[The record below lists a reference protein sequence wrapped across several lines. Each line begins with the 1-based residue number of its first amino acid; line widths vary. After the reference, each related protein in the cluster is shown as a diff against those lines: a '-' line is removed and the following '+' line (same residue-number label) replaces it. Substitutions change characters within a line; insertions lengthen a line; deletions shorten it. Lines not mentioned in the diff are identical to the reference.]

1 MCFSRYVNCTAK
13 FQFFKI
19 KTCTIFSRILGDDW
33 ECTLGENKKP
43 FRHTTDESN
52 VYGVDNLEYLDHSID
67 GYSPQPNENESNVP
81 SGNDW
86 TKTNNNYIKD
96 ESAANG
102 SNEDNSSENIVV
114 VNSDNDENEI
124 DISDSDEV
132 IPLGSDRTTVTIR
145 STTSANNDE
154 EEIESSGDESDD
166 NHVETKENYIAIPMS
181 SNPKASVASHLQ
193 RLTQLVQSLSESQT
207 NKSQTYDL
215 TPNELNNFLSNHN
228 IQTEYQQIRT
238 ENKVKIPENGHI
250 HPTYLSEILD
260 LQKRLQ
266 DLSQM
271 EATANIVTTTSTTAQ
286 PSTTT
291 PFTYLRNQ
299 NNKANSRDP
308 EHTKIH
314 IKSIAP
320 VKGIKSDSNG
330 YSSSQIVIN
339 RPEGSVLFS
348 IPSGYPPNSAP
359 NKVIEN
365 DKHDPYITEDTLKT
379 ILELS
384 KQMIGSNNQRNPD
397 TKPEQKYLQP
407 IFRPIYYNI
416 PIHELPIPL
425 LSDYADG
432 RPNTYKVHQK
442 KVKPAAD
449 DTERVVPNASNL
461 SANNDGYNYE
471 YYESADDSRQP
482 SGDHSTIIHT
492 HIPITIEGNGPL
504 TSSNQQDA
512 RKPEHPEQNSQQQE
526 QQNKDTAFQSS
537 YQTKTSVYT
546 NPSNNYMPYQPQS
559 APSYPYSPYNQLSYS
574 NYQPNANAQ
583 YSQPSQQ
590 FYQQNQQYPTYNTSP
605 APLPQFND
613 FSSYYTPTPHL
624 NEQNVNSFL
633 YNFNT
638 PFYPTIKP
646 LPYSS
651 FNFSAPYS
659 ANQMYSNQMSSAM
672 SQMYPNQI
680 SSPINQMNAVQA
692 MSVEKVT
699 VPSAVDQESMKPKKK
714 TDLLRDT
721 YVEPDDDDD
730 AEDIDNSSEEL
741 SESSSNLMSKLYQ
754 SLNAQSP
761 AINTQSFADDF
772 SPDSKKRVVNFGGN
786 FISYDMFQKNIAPLL
801 MNNGAASSDIE
812 VITCVTG
819 ARQPNKTDCTRY
831 FVCNSKTGSV
841 MPYICPPY
849 TAFNS
854 QSRFCDAK
862 TYATCNPIEVQTQIT
877 INENRRIQMKAQ
889 QELNEANRVR
899 DEALKT
905 QRLAAIIRQQTENML
920 LQQQQQSVK
929 RKSVANPMYT
939 GVSQRPI
946 PILYKQTTIR
956 PITMKPHPRVR
967 KITCREP
974 GKQPDSLSKFNYFL
988 CYRDSDNVMRARK
1001 MTCPGALVFCRTTNL
1016 CTSPARCG
1024 LF

>member
-1 MCFSRYVNCTAK
+1 MYR
-13 FQFFKI
+13 
-19 KTCTIFSRILGDDW
+19 LGDDW

-43 FRHTTDESN
+43 IRHTTDESN

-67 GYSPQPNENESNVP
+67 GYSPQPIENESIVP
-81 SGNDW
+81 SGKDW
-86 TKTNNNYIKD
+86 PKINNNYLKD
-96 ESAANG
+96 ESANG

-114 VNSDNDENEI
+114 VNSDNDENENEI

-132 IPLGSDRTTVTIR
+132 IPLGSDRTTATIR
-145 STTSANNDE
+145 STTSASLHDE
-154 EEIESSGDESDD
+154 EDIESSGDESDD

-193 RLTQLVQSLSESQT
+193 RLTQLVQSLSDSQT

-228 IQTEYQQIRT
+228 IQTEYQLIKT
-238 ENKVKIPENGHI
+238 DNKVKIPENGHI

-266 DLSQM
+266 DLERM
-271 EATANIVTTTSTTAQ
+271 EVTASIVTTTAEPLTV
-286 PSTTT
+286 STTT
-291 PFTYLRNQ
+291 TTTPQTFLL
-299 NNKANSRDP
+299 NKNKGSDSRDP

-320 VKGIKSDSNG
+320 LKGIKSDSNG

-348 IPSGYPPNSAP
+348 IPANYPPNYSPNSAS
-359 NKVIEN
+359 NKVTEN

-397 TKPEQKYLQP
+397 TNTMPDQKYLQP

-416 PIHELPIPL
+416 PIHELPIPI
-425 LSDYADG
+425 LSDYG
-432 RPNTYKVHQK
+432 NGKPSSYKAHQK
-442 KVKPAAD
+442 KVKPVAD
-449 DTERVVPNASNL
+449 ETEEFVPKTSNL
-461 SANNDGYNYE
+461 SANSDGYNYE
-471 YYESADDSRQP
+471 YYENPEDSKQP
-482 SGDHSTIIHT
+482 PGDHSTIIHT

-504 TSSNQQDA
+504 TSSNRQDA
-512 RKPEHPEQNSQQQE
+512 RKPEQNVQQQTDISKDGGY
-526 QQNKDTAFQSS
+526 QNV
-537 YQTKTSVYT
+537 YQTKNSMYT
-546 NPSNNYMPYQPQS
+546 NPSSNNNNYLPYQQQS
-559 APSYPYSPYNQLSYS
+559 ASFQSYPYSPYNQFSYS
-574 NYQPNANAQ
+574 NYQPNNAQ

-590 FYQQNQQYPTYNTSP
+590 LYQPNQQYPTYNTSP
-605 APLPQFND
+605 APPPVPTIND
-613 FSSYYTPTPHL
+613 FANYYTPTPHL
-624 NEQNVNSFL
+624 NEQNINSFL

-651 FNFSAPYS
+651 FNFTAPYM
-659 ANQMYSNQMSSAM
+659 ANQMYPNQMSTPIN
-672 SQMYPNQI
+672 QMYPNQI
-680 SSPINQMNAVQA
+680 SSPINQMNVGEP
-692 MSVEKVT
+692 MDVEKVT
-699 VPSAVDQESMKPKKK
+699 ASPAPSAVDSVPIKPKKK
-714 TDLLRDT
+714 TELLRDA
-721 YVEPDDDDD
+721 YVDPDNDDD
-730 AEDIDNSSEEL
+730 ADEDIDNSSDEL

-754 SLNAQSP
+754 SLNVQSP
-761 AINTQSFADDF
+761 AISTQSFADDLL
-772 SPDSKKRVVNFGGN
+772 SSSDNKKRVVNFGGS

-801 MNNGAASSDIE
+801 ANNGVLSSDIE

-831 FVCNSKTGSV
+831 FVCNAKTGSV

-862 TYATCNPIEVQTQIT
+862 TYATCNPVEIQTQIT
-877 INENRRIQMKAQ
+877 IDENRRIQMKAQ
-889 QELNEANRVR
+889 QELNAANRVR

-905 QRLAAIIRQQTENML
+905 QRLAAMIRQQTENML

-929 RKSVANPMYT
+929 RKSVANPVRYS
-939 GVSQRPI
+939 GVSQQPMPI
-946 PILYKQTTIR
+946 VYQMTTVR
-956 PITMKPHPRVR
+956 SVTMKPPHPRIR

-974 GKQPDSLSKFNYFL
+974 GKQPDLLSKFNYFM

-1001 MTCPGALVFCRTTNL
+1001 MTCPGALVFCRSTNL